1 MTASRKGKAPERGT
15 ASKSSSKRRIDEE
28 DSTPSTTSK
37 KQRIS
42 IADLLSSQQSN
53 SSNDN
58 PRSDRAEGNS
68 DGYQTKMGTTTPQP
82 AKASYANMYSFA
94 PSKSATSSVVDLTS
108 SPSSPESQK
117 RKTSFAGPRTPF
129 NPHQGP
135 KKLVVKNLRTV
146 PRIDPQ
152 QYFEQIWTQEDKA
165 LGAIFRNEKE
175 PYSLEE
181 LYKGAENVCRQGKA
195 PDLYNRLSKKC
206 ESHLTDHVRD
216 GIRRDEQNSS
226 DTEMLRAF
234 VNAWAVWQKQLLTVR
249 QIFYYLDQTYLLR
262 SADNPSITQ
271 MGLIKFR
278 SCVFQDQ
285 LIKERVLSGVVNL
298 IDSDRRGNL
307 NEKDTSLLRQ
317 SVDALHELSIYTS
330 EFEPVFVSATEQYF
344 KTLRETD
351 SHKDDLSDY
360 VNNCTDLLAREMARC
375 DFLTFDRSTR
385 ALIADLFDE
394 ILIEEELEVLTNSD
408 SILDLLEDNKYE
420 ELERLYTLLQRKGH
434 GEMLAPTYSKYVETE
449 GALIVFDE
457 KRESEMVI
465 RLLEFKSRLDRF
477 LKYSFHNNEALGNA
491 LHKAFETFINKTKK
505 SQSNWDTDNAKPG
518 EMIAKHVDLLL
529 KGGVKAVPQLQTQKP
544 DPSKPEDEHDFDD
557 APGDED
563 TEINQH
569 LSNALDLF
577 RFVHGKAVFEAFYK
591 KDLARR
597 LLMGRSASFDAERN
611 MLTRLKNECGAAFT
625 HNLES
630 MFKDMDLAREEM
642 LSYKQL
648 LDDRGIKPTPD
659 LHVNVLSA
667 SAWPTYPDVAVNIP
681 PEIAKV
687 MDDFEK
693 HYKSKHSG
701 RKLSWKHS
709 LAHCQLRA
717 KFPRGNKELVVSG
730 FQAVVLLLFNDIP
743 ADKHLSYTEIKAS
756 TGLVDAELRR
766 TLQSLACAKYQVLR
780 KHPRGRDVND
790 TDTFTFNAGFTDAK
804 MRIKINQ
811 IQLKET
817 KEENKE
823 THQRV
828 AADRHYE
835 TQAAIVRIMKSR
847 KKISHNEL
855 IVEVIK
861 ATMSRGVLDQADI
874 KRNIEKYVTPPV
886 SFGLL
891 LHSHSPYSIPLSR
904 QSV

>member
-1 MTASRKGKAPERGT
+1 MTTSRKGKAPERGT
-15 ASKSSSKRRIDEE
+15 ASTSSAKRKIDDE
-28 DSTPSTTSK
+28 DRVASTASK
-37 KQRIS
+37 KPRVS

-53 SSNDN
+53 SWNDN
-58 PRSDRAEGNS
+58 SRTSQADGNS
-68 DGYQTKMGTTTPQP
+68 DGNLRKMGTTTPQP
-82 AKASYANMYSFA
+82 AKTSYANMYSFT
-94 PSKSATSSVVDLTS
+94 PSKSVTSNVVDLTA

-117 RKTSFAGPRTPF
+117 RKASFANPRTPF

-135 KKLVVKNLRTV
+135 RKLVVKNLRTV
-146 PRIDPQ
+146 PRIDPA
-152 QYFEQIWTQEDKA
+152 QYFEQIWVQEDKA
-165 LGAIFRNEKE
+165 LDAIFNKEKE
-175 PYSLEE
+175 AYSLEE
-181 LYKGAENVCRQGKA
+181 LYKGAENVCRQGNA
-195 PDLYNRLSKKC
+195 PELYNRLGKKC
-206 ESHLTDHVRD
+206 ELHLIEHVRD
-216 GIRRDEQNSS
+216 GIRRDEESS
-226 DTEMLRAF
+226 PDAEVLRAF
-234 VNAWAVWQKQLLTVR
+234 VNAWTTWQKQLLTVR

-285 LIKERVLSGVVNL
+285 FIRQKVLSGVVTL
-298 IDSDRRGNL
+298 IDSDRGGNL
-307 NEKDTSLLRQ
+307 SENETSLLRQ
-317 SVDALHELSIYTS
+317 SIDALHELSIYTGD
-330 EFEPVFVSATEQYF
+330 FEPVFVSTTEQYF
-344 KTLRETD
+344 RTWRQTKAN
-351 SHKDDLSDY
+351 KDDLSDY
-360 VNNCTDLLAREMARC
+360 VNNCTDLLTREMSRC

-385 ALIADLFDE
+385 ALVADLFDN
-394 ILIEEELEVLTNSD
+394 ILIEEELDVLTNGD
-408 SILDLLEDNKYE
+408 SILDLFEDDKYE
-420 ELERLYTLLQRKGH
+420 ELERLYTLLQRKRH
-434 GEMLAPTYSKYVETE
+434 GEILAPPFSKFVETE
-449 GALIVFDE
+449 GSLIVFDE
-457 KRESEMVI
+457 KRESEMVV
-465 RLLEFKSRLDRF
+465 RLLEFKSRLDHF
-477 LKYSFHNNEALGNA
+477 LKYSFQNNEVIGNA

-529 KGGVKAVPQLQTQKP
+529 KGGVKAIPRLQTRRM
-544 DPSKPEDEHDFDD
+544 DPSKPEEEHDFDD
-557 APGDED
+557 APGGED
-563 TEINQH
+563 AEINQH

-642 LSYKQL
+642 MSYKQL
-648 LDDRGIKPTPD
+648 LDDRGIKPSPD
-659 LHVNVLSA
+659 LQVNVLSA

-681 PEIAKV
+681 SEIAKV
-687 MDDFEK
+687 MEDFET

-701 RKLSWKHS
+701 RKLTWKHS

-717 KFPRGNKELVVSG
+717 NFPRGYKELVVSG

-743 ADKHLSYTEIKAS
+743 VDKHLSYAEIKAS

-766 TLQSLACAKYQVLR
+766 TVQSLACAKYHVLK
-780 KHPRGRDVND
+780 KHPKGRDVND
-790 TDTFTFNAGFTDAK
+790 TDTFTFNAAFVDAK

-823 THQRV
+823 THERV

-874 KRNIEKYVTPPV
+874 KRNIEKLIEKDYMEREEGNTYSYVA
-886 SFGLL
+886 
-891 LHSHSPYSIPLSR
+891 
-904 QSV
+904 